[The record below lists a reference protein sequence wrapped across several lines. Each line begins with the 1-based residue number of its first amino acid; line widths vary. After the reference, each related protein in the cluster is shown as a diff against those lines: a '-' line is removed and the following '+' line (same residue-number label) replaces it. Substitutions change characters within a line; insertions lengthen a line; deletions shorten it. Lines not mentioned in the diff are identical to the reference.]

1 MSEVGTRKLGLK
13 EDWASIPY
21 LLIVITGFI
30 VSIYDFWKIQNMRFQ
45 LNAPVIIGIILLV
58 IGGTLRMIS
67 RRALMKAGFGLV
79 NSSRLQIVENQRLV
93 TNGVYNYIRHPLY
106 LGEINRNLG
115 FAILLSSLYGLAVM
129 FLGNIFLL
137 FRIEIEERMLIDE
150 FGDEY
155 EEYRKKTNKL
165 FPYIY

>member
-21 LLIVITGFI
+21 VLIVITGFI

-45 LNAPVIIGIILLV
+45 LNVPVIIGIILLV

-155 EEYRKKTNKL
+155 EEYRKRTNKL

>member
-45 LNAPVIIGIILLV
+45 LNVPVIIGIILLV

-155 EEYRKKTNKL
+155 EEYRKRTNKL

>member
-30 VSIYDFWKIQNMRFQ
+30 VSIYDFWKIQNMGFQ
-45 LNAPVIIGIILLV
+45 LNVPVIIGIILLV

-155 EEYRKKTNKL
+155 EEYRKRTNKL

>member
-30 VSIYDFWKIQNMRFQ
+30 VSIYDFWKIQNMGFQ
-45 LNAPVIIGIILLV
+45 LNIPVIIGIILLV
-58 IGGTLRMIS
+58 IGGTFRIIS

-155 EEYRKKTNKL
+155 EEYRKRTNKL